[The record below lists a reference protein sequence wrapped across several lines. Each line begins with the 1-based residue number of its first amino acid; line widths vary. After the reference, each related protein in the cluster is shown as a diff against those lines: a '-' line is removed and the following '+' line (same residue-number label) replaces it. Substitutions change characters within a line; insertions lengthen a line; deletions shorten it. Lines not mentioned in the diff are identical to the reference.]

1 MHAQRL
7 AATTLLLIAGIA
19 AGSLGQRRTAAEPA
33 PPPPVAKPPAKPLPP
48 ELRSAKDPGAKDQWK
63 PEGPDDPF
71 LYAYGDTA
79 LYKDTPE
86 GGVATLLGNARLL
99 YRTTAFRS
107 DKVVY
112 NRRTQIGTAPGKLTV
127 DDEQNTVVGDTGEA
141 DYGRKIAR
149 LTGHVRV
156 LARPKPNE
164 SEPPEGSVR
173 RDFRN
178 PVTID
183 ATEVAYNWKTK
194 IADTSKDA
202 VIRFTVRDRK
212 WTVTADRIQYRGAE
226 ETAVLQGSVI
236 AKTDKGEELR
246 SSVATV
252 VLAEGKE
259 SIDLAPS
266 EKGSKFLIEDED
278 AKPDGKDAEK
288 PEKVPP
294 PTQKPGSPPPSARP
308 PR

>member
-1 MHAQRL
+1 MKHAL
-7 AATTLLLIAGIA
+7 AASLALASMACLVGPVSSGQTLAG
-19 AGSLGQRRTAAEPA
+19 A
-33 PPPPVAKPPAKPLPP
+33 PPALPQTVPPKAKPLPP
-48 ELRSAKDPGAKDQWK
+48 EVKSAKDPGAKDSWK
-63 PEGPDDPF
+63 PDGPDDPF
-71 LYAYGDTA
+71 LYAYGDAA

-86 GGVATLLGNARLL
+86 GGVATLTGNARLL
-99 YRTTAFRS
+99 YRSTAFKS

-112 NRRTQIGTAPGKLTV
+112 NRRTQVGTAPGKLTV
-127 DDEQNTVVGDTGEA
+127 DDEQNTVVGDRGEA

-149 LTGHVRV
+149 LSGNVQVT
-156 LARPKPNE
+156 ARPKPTAT
-164 SEPPEGSVR
+164 EPPEGSAR

-183 ATEVAYNWKTK
+183 ASEVVYNWKTK

-212 WTVTADRIQYRGAE
+212 WTVTADRIQYRGAD
-226 ETAVLQGSVI
+226 ETALLQGSVV

-266 EKGSKFLIEDED
+266 EKGSKFLIEDKDAAPEEKP
-278 AKPDGKDAEK
+278 AKPDKPAEAPGKPAA
-288 PEKVPP
+288 PP
-294 PTQKPGSPPPSARP
+294 PARP
-308 PR
+308 PG